1 MAVIRAL
8 FVYPVKSCGAIAL
21 DRAQLEAKGLQ
32 WDRHWMVVDA
42 SGRFVSQREIAAMA
56 RMVPAFVEDGVRLTM
71 TGADAPV
78 DSPLLLPFTPRG
90 NEARVQAT
98 VWNDTFEALD
108 EGDEAARW
116 FSRALGVPL
125 RLVRF
130 APDVTRLASKKWTH
144 DEDVPTQFA
153 DGFPLLV
160 TSESSLADLNARLAA
175 KGVPPV
181 PMSRFRPNIVV
192 DGGDAFDEDFIDT
205 LSIAGEAD
213 AKEVV
218 LRFTKPCA
226 RCPITT
232 IDQHTGERDAE
243 WPAEPLDTLAVFR
256 ADPRVDG
263 GLTFGQN
270 AMVVAGA
277 GERLAVGAQAQWEYR
292 FEE

>member
-1 MAVIRAL
+1 MAIIRAL
-8 FVYPVKSCGAIAL
+8 FVYPVKSCGAVAL
-21 DRAQLEAKGLQ
+21 DRAQLDVKGLQ

-56 RMVPAFVEDGVRLTM
+56 RIVPAFVEGGVRLTM
-71 TGADAPV
+71 TGPDAPV
-78 DSPLLLPFTPRG
+78 DSPLRLPFTPRG
-90 NEARVQAT
+90 HEARVQAT

-108 EGDEAARW
+108 EGDQAAQW
-116 FSRALGVPL
+116 FSRALGAPV

-130 APDVTRLASKKWTH
+130 AQDVTRLASKTWTN

-160 TSESSLADLNARLAA
+160 TSESSLADLNARLVA
-175 KGVPPV
+175 KGAPPV

-192 DGGDAFDEDFIDT
+192 DGPDAFDEDFIDS
-205 LSIAGEAD
+205 LSIAGEAGSQ
-213 AKEVV
+213 EVV
-218 LRFTKPCA
+218 LRFAKPCA

-232 IDQHTGERDAE
+232 IDQLTGERDGE
-243 WPAEPLDTLAVFR
+243 WPTEPLDTLAVFR

>member
-21 DRAQLEAKGLQ
+21 DRAQLETKGLQ

-42 SGRFVSQREIAAMA
+42 SGRFVSQREMAAMA
-56 RMVPAFVEDGVRLTM
+56 RIVPAFVEGGVRLTM
-71 TGADAPV
+71 PGADAPV
-78 DSPLLLPFTPRG
+78 DAPLLLPFTPRG
-90 NEARVQAT
+90 DEARVQAT
-98 VWNDTFEALD
+98 VWKDTFEALD
-108 EGDEAARW
+108 EGDEAAQW
-116 FSRALGVPL
+116 FSRALGVPV

-130 APDVTRLASKKWTH
+130 APDVTRLASKKWTN

-160 TSESSLADLNARLAA
+160 TSEASLADLNARLAA
-175 KGVPPV
+175 KGAPPV

-192 DGGDAFDEDFIDT
+192 DGSDAFDEDFIDT
-205 LSIAGEAD
+205 LSIAGETAAQD
-213 AKEVV
+213 VV

-232 IDQHTGERDAE
+232 IDQHTGERDAQ

-277 GERLAVGAQAQWEYR
+277 GARLAVGAQAEWEYR
-292 FEE
+292 FE

>member
-1 MAVIRAL
+1 MSIIRAL
-8 FVYPVKSCGAIAL
+8 FVYPVKSCGTIAL
-21 DRAQLEAKGLQ
+21 DRAQLETKGLM

-42 SGRFVSQREIAAMA
+42 TGRFVSQREYAAMA
-56 RMVPAFVEDGVRLTM
+56 RIVPAFVDGGVRLTM
-71 TGADAPV
+71 ADMGA
-78 DSPLLLPFTPRG
+78 PLVLPFTPRG
-90 NEARVQAT
+90 NEARVQVT
-98 VWNDTFEALD
+98 VWKDSLEALD
-108 EGDEAARW
+108 EGDEAAQW
-116 FSRALGVPL
+116 FSQALGVNV

-130 APDVTRLASKKWTH
+130 AQDVTRLASRKWTN

-160 TSESSLADLNARLAA
+160 TSESSLADLNARLVA
-175 KGVPPV
+175 KGAPPL

-192 DGGDAFDEDFIDT
+192 DGIDAFDEDFIDT
-205 LSIAGEAD
+205 LSITGEAGGE
-213 AKEVV
+213 EVV
-218 LRFTKPCA
+218 LRFAKPCA

-232 IDQHTGERDAE
+232 IDQLTGERDAQ

-270 AMVVAGA
+270 AMVVTGA
-277 GERLAVGAQAQWEYR
+277 GQRLVVGAQAQWEYR